1 MATEQI
7 TTTYNELEKLGAC
20 KEGLATLLEWCKKHP
35 ENNGS
40 YKQLRLTPADIL
52 ESNGL
57 SHLYWATSVVP
68 SWNKSWQAWFVS
80 AGGGIS
86 GWAKEV
92 SQPCEKKVLPTEL
105 KAAEFRT
112 GGEIKHGGL
121 VLAFDTWPSG
131 LADGTKVEIVVT
143 PKREPRRLKAE
154 QILVAENV
162 GTKWVCLE
170 SKQTHVYK
178 VESDMGDGE
187 PRYVLMHENNRRPA
201 SVTNYIFSDTWEEVL
216 D

>member
-7 TTTYNELEKLGAC
+7 TTTYSELEKLGAC

-80 AGGGIS
+80 GGGGIS

-92 SQPCEKKVLPTEL
+92 SKKPEPNIGFINAQINSS
-105 KAAEFRT
+105 KIEECRAE
-112 GGEIKHGGL
+112 GEIRHKTLMERGAGM
-121 VLAFDTWPSG
+121 
-131 LADGTKVEIVVT
+131 
-143 PKREPRRLKAE
+143 
-154 QILVAENV
+154 
-162 GTKWVCLE
+162 
-170 SKQTHVYK
+170 SKEK
-178 VESDMGDGE
+178 E
-187 PRYVLMHENNRRPA
+187 
-201 SVTNYIFSDTWEEVL
+201 
-216 D
+216 